1 MIKDGGIAAALR
13 AATLIAIVAGAL
25 ATFSYGTGAPN
36 HIRAE
41 NSQFGAWL
49 DAYQFRIMEAAAT
62 ALGLLIGIQIAA
74 RLTGAVQASPR
85 ATLLALLVSAL
96 AFLPL
101 MRICESAARLGWN
114 AHSAAIAEWIA
125 RYRGYEAAIALDKVL
140 IAGVYFLKTAAFAAL
155 AGLALAALGA
165 ALPERDAAPKAMSR
179 GPQDAT

>member
-1 MIKDGGIAAALR
+1 MIRSGGIAAALR
-13 AATLIAIVAGAL
+13 AATRIAILAGAL
-25 ATFSYGTGAPN
+25 ATLGYGGDAPRY
-36 HIRAE
+36 IRAE

-74 RLTGAVQASPR
+74 RLTGAAQARPR
-85 ATLLALLVSAL
+85 ATLLALLFSAL

-114 AHSAAIAEWIA
+114 ANSAATAEWIA

-155 AGLALAALGA
+155 AGLALAALA
-165 ALPERDAAPKAMSR
+165 TALPDRGAPPKVISR
-179 GPQDAT
+179 GPQDAS